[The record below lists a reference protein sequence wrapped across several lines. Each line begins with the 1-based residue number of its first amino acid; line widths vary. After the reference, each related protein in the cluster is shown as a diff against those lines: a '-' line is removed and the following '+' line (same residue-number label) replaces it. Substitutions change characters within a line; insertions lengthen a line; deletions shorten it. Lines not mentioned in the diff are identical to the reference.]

1 MCVNFFF
8 VIFIYFLFR
17 WMSTLVASSDRCQMY
32 RKQFEQPHAEAQAAD
47 ANFMIR
53 IAGVRF
59 RSYSIHIE
67 SGLFCY
73 P

>member
-1 MCVNFFF
+1 MCVNF
-8 VIFIYFLFR
+8 FLFR
-17 WMSTLVASSDRCQMY
+17 WMSTLVASGDSCPMCRTKF
-32 RKQFEQPHAEAQAAD
+32 KQAHAEAQVAD

-53 IAGVRF
+53 TARVRF

-67 SGLFCY
+67 SSLFCY

>member
-1 MCVNFFF
+1 MCVHFFF
-8 VIFIYFLFR
+8 LTFIYFLFR
-17 WMSTLVASSDRCQMY
+17 WMSTLIKSSKKCPMCR
-32 RKQFEQPHAEAQAAD
+32 RKYKKPHAEAQADD
-47 ANFMIR
+47 ANFMSR

-59 RSYSIHIE
+59 RRYSIHIE

>member
-1 MCVNFFF
+1 MCVHFFF
-8 VIFIYFLFR
+8 LVFIYFLFI
-17 WMSTLVASSDRCQMY
+17 WMSTLVASSDRCPMC
-32 RKQFEQPHAEAQAAD
+32 RKRFKQPHAEAQAAD

>member
-1 MCVNFFF
+1 MCSFFF
-8 VIFIYFLFR
+8 LTFIYFLFR
-17 WMSTLVASSDRCQMY
+17 WISTLIKSSNKCPMCRREY
-32 RKQFEQPHAEAQAAD
+32 KNPHAEAQAAD
-47 ANFMIR
+47 ANFMTR

-59 RSYSIHIE
+59 RRYSIHIE

>member
-1 MCVNFFF
+1 MCSFFF
-8 VIFIYFLFR
+8 LTFLYFLFR
-17 WMSTLVASSDRCQMY
+17 WMSTLVKSSDKCPMCR
-32 RKQFEQPHAEAQAAD
+32 RKFKRSHAEAQAAD
-47 ANFMIR
+47 ANFMIC
-53 IAGVRF
+53 IAGVTF